1 MSLIDEVVDYAAKLY
16 REEKYELQNA
26 VSAALDA
33 YHFRGAERQ
42 ETFRTICRIL
52 GSRGGNVAAEHK
64 AQRSQMSFKFE
75 PK

>member
-1 MSLIDEVVDYAAKLY
+1 MGLLDEVVNYAAKLY
-16 REEKYELQNA
+16 GEKYELRNA

-42 ETFRTICRIL
+42 EMFRRICRIL
-52 GSRGGNVAAEHK
+52 GSRGGNVAAKHK
-64 AQRSQMSFKFE
+64 AQRSQISFKFK

>member
-1 MSLIDEVVDYAAKLY
+1 MSLLDEVASYAAKLY
-16 REEKYELQNA
+16 REEKYELRNA

-42 ETFRTICRIL
+42 EMFRTICRIL
-52 GSRGGNVAAEHK
+52 GSRGGEMAAKHK
-64 AQRSQMSFKFE
+64 AQRSQTSFKFG